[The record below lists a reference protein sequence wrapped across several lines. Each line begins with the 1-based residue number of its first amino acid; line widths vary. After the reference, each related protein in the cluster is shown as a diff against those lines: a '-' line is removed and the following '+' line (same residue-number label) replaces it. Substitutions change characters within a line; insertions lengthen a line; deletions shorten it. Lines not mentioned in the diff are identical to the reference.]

1 MSYRCPKAKCES
13 SFKLESPLATV
24 GVESA
29 RLRAV
34 LNSIVQG
41 IGKYDCLENFVD
53 CIVLYGGAGA

>member
-1 MSYRCPKAKCES
+1 MQR

-29 RLRAV
+29 CLRAV

-41 IGKYDCLENFVD
+41 IGKYDSLENFVD
-53 CIVLYGGAGA
+53 CILRYGGAGA